1 MSDAL
6 WVPAPVPEAAAEL
19 VRAGVSEHLAALL
32 ARRGVET
39 PSQVEGFFSP
49 ALDQLHDPFEL
60 AGVTAAVERLH
71 RAREAGERVAIVG
84 DYDVDGVSGTAL
96 LLAVLRYCGFDAEPI
111 LPHRMREGYGFQP
124 VHAERAAAAGCALVV
139 TVDCG
144 TTSVAAADRALELGL
159 GVIVTDHH
167 LPGPELPAGVIQ
179 VNPRQAGCSYP
190 FPDLSGAGIAL
201 KLAQALGRRLER
213 EPDPTSLLRMACL
226 GTVADMVPLLGENRA
241 IAALGLA
248 ALPSTPSAGLQALM
262 RQAGVKAP
270 LSASDIGFRI
280 GPRINAAGRLDDARR
295 ALDLLLSRDPAAAGR
310 LAADLDR
317 WNRERQEEE
326 ARVVGEA
333 REQVLARAAAPT
345 TAPTATPSPRSWSPG
360 ARTGTAEWWAS
371 PPAGWCASSTGRR
384 SCWRWRTAKR
394 SAPAGAFPGSS
405 STASSAGGASRW
417 RGSAVTPRRSA
428 CRSRSIGS
436 SPCARTGRPPPWSGP
451 RTSSGPA
458 SSTSSSWRR
467 PPCAPSSWRSSPGSS
482 PTARA
487 TRSRCSGSDPWRS
500 PASPGS
506 SAGAPASTSPRR
518 SPGRTAARW
527 RCWAGGGE
535 SASTSSPAP
544 SRRSATSRQT
554 ATPDAPFSGWSTRV
568 TRTADNRA
576 MARSREARKNRRIQ
590 ALRLLLLVALVATVG
605 GLVAFLVRSH
615 LEREAPPVP
624 EPVGPEAMEAGGETV
639 TVGEGFERTMSEGD
653 RALFTVR
660 GDRYSVTRA
669 NVVHLEGVA
678 ITVYDDA
685 GRPYEIASPEAWFQP
700 DKREARLVGG
710 VEITGPNGMRAVTEA
725 LFVRNQ
731 GHLITSKKG
740 QIYIRFGDRF
750 HARADQLR
758 VELANQRFRLLG
770 HARVLSLEE
779 SPVPFEMNTR
789 LLTIDRSRHLLEGE
803 GGPVEITHRQD
814 WLQAE
819 KVTAFL
825 DDDEKRVQFIRAEGR
840 VVAELRSD
848 EALGRTIEPLAV
860 PDAMTG
866 ARTPEASPTAASDVR
881 GDRAAGRGA
890 ADGRRKATRRP
901 SGRRRGSVASWST
914 PSTSSSSSTRT
925 AARRGRST
933 SRVGPTDW
941 PPCAPSSSTG
951 GRSTA
956 CAPRTST
963 APSPRAGRRSSWP
976 ARTSSCSRSTA
987 QPMSIA
993 EEIQDELSESAP
1005 AGELDEAG
1013 PEGEQTRPAPER
1025 RISRRA
1031 TARTAEATFDA
1042 GGELASVVLSDRVRM
1057 VDRGTGEARPTLAHG
1072 DRGVFD
1078 LAEDSLTLTGI
1089 PAQIDSARGVMEAP
1103 TLTYT
1108 RADGILHGTGGVR
1121 ARLEQAATSALGGTP
1136 LAQGDG
1142 PVWVEADQGFLRD
1155 QPRSFLFSGSVR
1167 AWRGSDLLTADQLR
1181 GDDAEQRLHAAGSVR
1196 TLWTPDDRAQSD
1208 GEETADGPLEVTSD
1222 EMEFRQDQRLLVY
1235 TGDVVSKQ
1243 QEPDRPLP
1251 GDGALPDARRSGAG
1265 GSPGGG

>member
-1 MSDAL
+1 
-6 WVPAPVPEAAAEL
+6 
-19 VRAGVSEHLAALL
+19 
-32 ARRGVET
+32 
-39 PSQVEGFFSP
+39 
-49 ALDQLHDPFEL
+49 
-60 AGVTAAVERLH
+60 
-71 RAREAGERVAIVG
+71 
-84 DYDVDGVSGTAL
+84 
-96 LLAVLRYCGFDAEPI
+96 
-111 LPHRMREGYGFQP
+111 
-124 VHAERAAAAGCALVV
+124 
-139 TVDCG
+139 
-144 TTSVAAADRALELGL
+144 
-159 GVIVTDHH
+159 
-167 LPGPELPAGVIQ
+167 
-179 VNPRQAGCSYP
+179 
-190 FPDLSGAGIAL
+190 
-201 KLAQALGRRLER
+201 
-213 EPDPTSLLRMACL
+213 
-226 GTVADMVPLLGENRA
+226 
-241 IAALGLA
+241 
-248 ALPSTPSAGLQALM
+248 
-262 RQAGVKAP
+262 
-270 LSASDIGFRI
+270 
-280 GPRINAAGRLDDARR
+280 
-295 ALDLLLSRDPAAAGR
+295 
-310 LAADLDR
+310 
-317 WNRERQEEE
+317 
-326 ARVVGEA
+326 
-333 REQVLARAAAPT
+333 
-345 TAPTATPSPRSWSPG
+345 
-360 ARTGTAEWWAS
+360 
-371 PPAGWCASSTGRR
+371 
-384 SCWRWRTAKR
+384 
-394 SAPAGAFPGSS
+394 
-405 STASSAGGASRW
+405 
-417 RGSAVTPRRSA
+417 
-428 CRSRSIGS
+428 
-436 SPCARTGRPPPWSGP
+436 
-451 RTSSGPA
+451 
-458 SSTSSSWRR
+458 
-467 PPCAPSSWRSSPGSS
+467 
-482 PTARA
+482 
-487 TRSRCSGSDPWRS
+487 
-500 PASPGS
+500 
-506 SAGAPASTSPRR
+506 
-518 SPGRTAARW
+518 
-527 RCWAGGGE
+527 
-535 SASTSSPAP
+535 
-544 SRRSATSRQT
+544 
-554 ATPDAPFSGWSTRV
+554 
-568 TRTADNRA
+568 

-678 ITVYDDA
+678 ITVYDGA

-758 VELANQRFRLLG
+758 VELANQRFRLHG

-779 SPVPFEMNTR
+779 SPVPFEMKTR

-803 GGPVEITHRQD
+803 GGLVEITHRQD

-860 PDAMTG
+860 PDAMKQDQTSPPEDVSPAEG
-866 ARTPEASPTAASDVR
+866 AETTAEAT
-881 GDRAAGRGA
+881 
-890 ADGRRKATRRP
+890 
-901 SGRRRGSVASWST
+901 T
-914 PSTSSSSSTRT
+914 PS
-925 AARRGRST
+925 A
-933 SRVGPTDW
+933 
-941 PPCAPSSSTG
+941 
-951 GRSTA
+951 
-956 CAPRTST
+956 APRLGRILVNTEHLELELNEDGSEARALHLEGGPNGLAALRAFVVNRGPIHRLR
-963 APSPRAGRRSSWP
+963 APHINGSFTEGRP
-976 ARTSSCSRSTA
+976 EIFVAREDIELLEIDR

-1005 AGELDEAG
+1005 PGELDEAG

-1108 RADGILHGTGGVR
+1108 RAEGILHGTGGVR

-1155 QPRSFLFSGSVR
+1155 QPRAFLFSGSVR

-1181 GDDAEQRLHAAGSVR
+1181 GDDAEQRLHADGSVR

-1208 GEETADGPLEVTSD
+1208 GEETADGPLEVTSG
-1222 EMEFRQDQRLLVY
+1222 EMEFRQDQRLLIY

-1243 QEPDRPLP
+1243 QGRIVRCQEMELYLTPDDRAPEERPAADDGRSGGSIEKLVFTGAVEVTDPPTTVDGKPVGGRTLTGHRAVYLP
-1251 GDGALPDARRSGAG
+1251 GPRTVEVEAEAGGKVTMKDRDGNVIEGPRMIYEIGQDRVRVLQQEDAGPAAKDSAGAG
-1265 GSPGGG
+1265 QNPTAGGEDTAPGGAVEEGG